1 MNFGAEVAEERSEQI
16 WRTYGK
22 LLKESHSIIEAG
34 ERFKRHPGI
43 AMNKVFWGAYYKVLP
58 NVEKHFGELE
68 YTEKKA
74 LGHALQRHF
83 RYRVEEPKCAIDNLF
98 DDIENFNNLTG
109 EETMNPVEPKRA
121 SAICDDPAFEIRK
134 LAFGRNIERM
144 GADELIETV
153 RRFEREIESL
163 KAIKTESKHITK
175 RITDLELG
183 LKEVVQLLD
192 SKE

>member
-1 MNFGAEVAEERSEQI
+1 MELTEGTKNEVWDSFGIPLTANPEIQEMGRRYAMRRGVPSNTTF
-16 WRTYGK
+16 WR
-22 LLKESHSIIEAG
+22 
-34 ERFKRHPGI
+34 
-43 AMNKVFWGAYYKVLP
+43 AYYSNLAVLEI
-58 NVEKHFGELE
+58 NKGLSLD
-68 YTEKKA
+68 YTAKKW
-74 LGHALQRHF
+74 LGHRLQAYF
-83 RYRVEEPKCAIDNLF
+83 RKEVPNCSIDNLF

-109 EETMNPVEPKRA
+109 EEKMNPVEPKRA
-121 SAICDDPAFEIRK
+121 SPICDDPAFEIRK

-144 GADELIETV
+144 SADELIDTV

-163 KAIKTESKHITK
+163 KAIKTESKHIAK